1 MLRTFKNDHSDH
13 KCIYTREKGRE
24 QILYTGVFINQK
36 VINILK
42 SKINDEGFFFKFAK
56 KHFSTTS
63 PRQRSVVSNKNII
76 PYYPNTTS

>member
-42 SKINDEGFFFKFAK
+42 SKINDEGFF
-56 KHFSTTS
+56 SNL
-63 PRQRSVVSNKNII
+63 PR
-76 PYYPNTTS
+76 NTLVQPVPDRDL

>member
-42 SKINDEGFFFKFAK
+42 SKINDEGFF
-56 KHFSTTS
+56 SNL
-63 PRQRSVVSNKNII
+63 PR
-76 PYYPNTTS
+76 NTLVQPLPDRDL